1 MDLNDL
7 IDEQTI
13 RTSSVVFLI
22 IATLSMVAD
31 GYDISTMGFTVP
43 ELVKQ
48 WHVSPHALVPVLS
61 AGVFGL
67 LFGAPLL
74 ASIGD
79 RFGRKK
85 AIVMTLAAVSV
96 FTLVSMAATSLN
108 QFVVLRFLTGLGLG
122 GLIPN
127 VIALAAEAAPKRRRG
142 VFVIIVNFGVPAGI
156 ALPGFVAALLV
167 PRFGWPVLFLVGG
180 VLSLAVGVCVLF
192 YLQESIR
199 YLLQRGDSD
208 DEVRRVAQAL
218 RPDLRLDP
226 RIRFT
231 VPLQGSAVRRGG
243 SPAKLFAG
251 GLAFVTPVLWV
262 VLAAN
267 QFTNFFTVSWLPT
280 LLQFNGASTARAGI
294 NASLFSIGGL
304 AGGATL
310 LFVID
315 RFGVV
320 PIVVL
325 FSLGAPIVAAIG
337 FVHVSPAVLGTIIAG
352 AGFCVTGNNF
362 GLNAVCGMIYPT
374 AIRSKGAGWAQALGR
389 VGALGAQ
396 IAGGALL
403 ARHLAL
409 VDVFIAPAFA
419 LVIGA
424 VGAGFLAILCVRK
437 FGGCRLSEVSLTA
450 PMIEDATTLGGVRPR
465 SKQVPV

>member
-7 IDEQTI
+7 IDGQAI
-13 RTSSVVFLI
+13 QRSSVVFLI
-22 IATLSMVAD
+22 VATLAMVAD
-31 GYDISTMGFTVP
+31 GYDISTMGFTTP

-48 WHVSPHALVPVLS
+48 WHVSPHALVPVMS

-74 ASIGD
+74 AYVGD

-85 AIVMTLAAVSV
+85 AIILTLAAVSV
-96 FTLVSMAATSLN
+96 FTLVSMSATTLQ

-127 VIALAAEAAPKRRRG
+127 VIALAAEAAPRRRRG
-142 VFVIIVNFGVPAGI
+142 MFVIIVNFGVPAGI

-167 PRFGWPVLFLVGG
+167 PHFGWPVLFLVGG
-180 VLSLAVGVCVLF
+180 LLSLAVGVGVLLF
-192 YLQESIR
+192 LQESIR
-199 YLLQRGDSD
+199 YLVQRGDD
-208 DEVRRVAQAL
+208 DAVRRVAHAL
-218 RPDLRLDP
+218 RPDIRLDP
-226 RIRFT
+226 YTRFT
-231 VPLQGSAVRRGG
+231 VPTQDPVVRHGG

-251 GLAFVTPVLWV
+251 GLAVVTPVLWI

-280 LLQFNGASTARAGI
+280 LLQSTGAGTAQASV
-294 NASLFSIGGL
+294 NASMFSIGGL
-304 AGGATL
+304 LGGAVL

-320 PIVVL
+320 SIVAL
-325 FSLGAPIVAAIG
+325 FALGAPIMAAIG
-337 FVHVSPAVLGTIIAG
+337 MVHESPTVLGAIIAG

-374 AIRSKGAGWAQALGR
+374 AVRSKGAGWAQALGR

-396 IAGGALL
+396 VAGGALL
-403 ARHLAL
+403 ARHLPLA
-409 VDVFIAPAFA
+409 DVFIAPAFA
-419 LVIGA
+419 LVVGA
-424 VGAGFLAILCVRK
+424 VGAGSLAVLCARK
-437 FGGCRLSEVSLTA
+437 FGGYRLSEVSLSA
-450 PMIEDATTLGGVRPR
+450 PMIGDATTDGRIPPRP
-465 SKQVPV
+465 KQVPV

>member
-7 IDEQTI
+7 IDGQAI
-13 RTSSVVFLI
+13 QRSSVVFLI
-22 IATLSMVAD
+22 VATLAMVAD
-31 GYDISTMGFTVP
+31 GYDISTMGFTAP

-74 ASIGD
+74 AYVGD

-85 AIVMTLAAVSV
+85 AIITTLAAVSA
-96 FTLVSMAATSLN
+96 FTLISMAATTLQ

-156 ALPGFVAALLV
+156 ALPGFIAALLV

-180 VLSLAVGVCVLF
+180 LLSLAVGLGVVLF
-192 YLQESIR
+192 LQESIR

-208 DEVRRVAQAL
+208 DAVRPVAQAL
-218 RPDLRLDP
+218 RPDLHLDP
-226 RIRFT
+226 RTRFT
-231 VPLQGSAVRRGG
+231 VPAQDPVVRHNG

-251 GLAFVTPVLWV
+251 GLAVVTPVLWV

-280 LLQFNGASTARAGI
+280 LLQSTGASTAQAGV
-294 NASLFSIGGL
+294 NASMFSVGGL
-304 AGGATL
+304 LGGAAL

-320 PIVVL
+320 PVVAL
-325 FSLGAPIVAAIG
+325 FTLGAPIVAAIG
-337 FVHVSPAVLGTIIAG
+337 IVHVSPTALGAIIAC

-374 AIRSKGAGWAQALGR
+374 AVRSKGAGWAQALGR

-396 IAGGALL
+396 VAGGALL

-409 VDVFIAPAFA
+409 ADVFIAPALA
-419 LVIGA
+419 LVVGA
-424 VGAGFLAILCVRK
+424 VGAGFFAVLCARK
-437 FGGCRLSEVSLTA
+437 FGGYRLSEVSLSA
-450 PMIEDATTLGGVRPR
+450 PMIGDATADGKIPPR
-465 SKQVPV
+465 SKHVPV